1 VIAVVLL
8 QSAAPPVQADGDAGG
23 SLLVPLS
30 PKEKDSDEDSDVR
43 IVSSVGDAPRGHS
56 PTAFGPEAPQDED
69 KPSSTSTS
77 SSSSSSE
84 GTEQSAFPSAT
95 AAEKDDFVAAAEED
109 EEEELDSS
117 SYRVTPEEPRAAAVR
132 LQVPS
137 EAKLI
142 DGKKIRFLGLTSGG
156 HERQFLEE
164 AGASFAI
171 PHEEEYL
178 GKLSA
183 AELTTACGNLSL
195 KAFVASRCLA
205 RRLEQES
212 REAKELSAAANTS
225 LQNRVAELEG
235 RLAAEQ
241 ERTRRLLQ
249 EKDDVAK
256 SSEAALKTLRL
267 DVETLSSAK
276 EDLHAQL
283 VDKEAK
289 LIEA

>member
-1 VIAVVLL
+1 
-8 QSAAPPVQADGDAGG
+8 
-23 SLLVPLS
+23 
-30 PKEKDSDEDSDVR
+30 
-43 IVSSVGDAPRGHS
+43 
-56 PTAFGPEAPQDED
+56 
-69 KPSSTSTS
+69 
-77 SSSSSSE
+77 
-84 GTEQSAFPSAT
+84 
-95 AAEKDDFVAAAEED
+95 
-109 EEEELDSS
+109 
-117 SYRVTPEEPRAAAVR
+117 
-132 LQVPS
+132 
-137 EAKLI
+137 
-142 DGKKIRFLGLTSGG
+142 
-156 HERQFLEE
+156 
-164 AGASFAI
+164 
-171 PHEEEYL
+171 
-178 GKLSA
+178 
-183 AELTTACGNLSL
+183 L